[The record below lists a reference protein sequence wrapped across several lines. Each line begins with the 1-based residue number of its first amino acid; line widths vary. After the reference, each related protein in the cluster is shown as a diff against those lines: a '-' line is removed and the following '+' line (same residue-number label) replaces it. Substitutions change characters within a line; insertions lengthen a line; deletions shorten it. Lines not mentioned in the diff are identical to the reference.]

1 MRVPFRPKAITLME
15 LMVVM
20 AMIGIFVTVGFGG
33 ITAARDRAYLKEGV
47 NWTVDLLQEART
59 KATANLR
66 VDTGNGECE
75 ADAFYVQF
83 DTLPGPVT
91 LSLMADLTTDCG
103 NAAYVLRTKTLRP
116 DLTLTTAP
124 SNNNFD
130 VRFLTPNAAVEIVSS
145 PAITTPVT
153 ATLQTA
159 GGLSRSI
166 EISNIT
172 GIPELQ

>member
-20 AMIGIFVTVGFGG
+20 AMIGIFLTVGYGG

-66 VDTGNGECE
+66 VDTGTQECE
-75 ADAFYVQF
+75 ADAFYVLF

-91 LSLMADLTTDCG
+91 LSLKADLTTDCG
-103 NAAYVLRTKTLRP
+103 DAAYVLRTKTLRS
-116 DLTLTTAP
+116 DLILTTAP
-124 SNNNFD
+124 TNNNFT
-130 VRFLTPNAAVEIVSS
+130 VRFLTPNAAVEIV
-145 PAITTPVT
+145 PAQTVPVT